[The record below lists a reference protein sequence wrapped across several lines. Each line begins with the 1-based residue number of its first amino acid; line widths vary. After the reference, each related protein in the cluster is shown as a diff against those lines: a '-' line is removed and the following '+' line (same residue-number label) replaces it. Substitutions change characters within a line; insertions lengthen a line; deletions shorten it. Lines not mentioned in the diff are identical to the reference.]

1 MTPTNNLTS
10 QPASAGKPM
19 LRGGAIALILIL
31 AFLFSAQE
39 PKPEWPKLWV
49 IKPLIIVPLAGAM
62 GGLFYYSM
70 NHLRDRGGRIRF
82 LANLSGLI
90 GYIVALWLGMV
101 LGLNGTWWD

>member
-10 QPASAGKPM
+10 HRASARNHV
-19 LRGGAIALILIL
+19 LRGAGIAFIVIL
-31 AFLFSAQE
+31 AFLLSAEE

-49 IKPLIIVPLAGAM
+49 IKPLVIVPLAGAM

-70 NHLRDRGGRIRF
+70 HHLRDRGGRIRL